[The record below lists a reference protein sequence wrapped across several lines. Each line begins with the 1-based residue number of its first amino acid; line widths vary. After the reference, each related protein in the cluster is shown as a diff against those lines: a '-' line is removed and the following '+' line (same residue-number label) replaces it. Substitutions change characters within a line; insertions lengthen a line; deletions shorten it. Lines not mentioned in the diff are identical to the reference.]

1 MHKRRGGIVD
11 KLWITFDRSV
21 SQGGRHRTQR
31 RPGVGLRRF
40 GDRRHSGPRHF
51 CFRCRTPCCT
61 TTNSALPPCLP
72 PNACRVIPRPIREG
86 RRSCRLARE
95 LSSDTGKRCRVRS
108 LFRVLSRSPKRS
120 ACALGRSRGNG
131 CVSCREAENRRDK
144 PRPGLRLV
152 PVVFPPSFFL
162 NSHRGVA
169 VEALPKPPGA
179 LALVSLN
186 LFRSVLFRFSPFVP

>member
-51 CFRCRTPCCT
+51 CFRCRIPCCT

-72 PNACRVIPRPIREG
+72 PMHVASFRGPSAKADGHAGWHENSLRIRGNDVECGAFSGCCHGVQRGPHAHWGGRGGTDVCRVVRPKTVG
-86 RRSCRLARE
+86 TSHGPVSVWS
-95 LSSDTGKRCRVRS
+95 LSSS
-108 LFRVLSRSPKRS
+108 LL
-120 ACALGRSRGNG
+120 
-131 CVSCREAENRRDK
+131 
-144 PRPGLRLV
+144 
-152 PVVFPPSFFL
+152 
-162 NSHRGVA
+162 
-169 VEALPKPPGA
+169 
-179 LALVSLN
+179 
-186 LFRSVLFRFSPFVP
+186 LFS